1 MSTNRQKAIEKL
13 ERARSGK
20 LRHLKRARDERD
32 PDAVEQFTAELRDVE
47 WAIAE
52 MQREEQHEAEREA
65 AHAAYLSARRERPRS
80 IKRLNPRRRAMMRR
94 AS

>member
-1 MSTNRQKAIEKL
+1 MSKNRQNAIEKL

-32 PDAVEQFTAELRDVE
+32 PEAVKRFETELRDVE

-52 MQREEQHEAEREA
+52 MQREEQYENERDA
-65 AHAAYLSARRERPRS
+65 WHAAYLASRRDRGRS
-80 IKRLNPRRRAMMRR
+80 IKRLNPRRRAMARR